1 MTLPKLTNR
10 EQLLFGLALTVLI
23 LGGYGLFGFM
33 PETKAIAD
41 LNKAM
46 KATEIKLLKAE
57 IPDEPEEDLDDL
69 IIQLEDQKQ
78 TMALIEQEAQ
88 AIESS
93 LAPFNSQQII
103 VQISQL
109 AKAQNLRVKET
120 EAYKTIAQNQ
130 TQPARTN
137 TKTKRKQ
144 ATQAPPPSDVILP
157 ETMSWIARMS
167 EGTMFYRPMQRYV
180 LEGDYQKIVQFVYE
194 LDNLPW
200 EVTIV
205 RLKISKSATTVP
217 FGMAQQLDA
226 ELVLTL

>member
-1 MTLPKLTNR
+1 MTLPKLSNR
-10 EQLLFGLALTVLI
+10 EQLLSSLVLTVLI

-33 PETKAIAD
+33 PEKKAIAD

-46 KATEIKLLKAE
+46 QATEMKLLKAE
-57 IPDEPEEDLDDL
+57 IPDEPEEDLDQL
-69 IIQLEDQKQ
+69 ILQLEDQKQ

-88 AIESS
+88 LIESS

-109 AKAQNLRVKET
+109 AGAQRLRVKVNET
-120 EAYKTIAQNQ
+120 YKTIAQNQ
-130 TQPARTN
+130 TQPTRTN
-137 TKTKRKQ
+137 RKSKRKQ
-144 ATQAPPPSDVILP
+144 VTQAPAPSDVILP
-157 ETMSWIARMS
+157 ETMSWVARMS

-180 LEGDYQKIVQFVYE
+180 LEGDYQKILQFVYE

-200 EVTIV
+200 DVTIV
-205 RLKISKSATTVP
+205 RLKINKSATTVP
-217 FGMAQQLDA
+217 FGIAQQLNA